1 MHLRPAVLASSAVL
15 LALAGGPPAATAQ
28 APTRDWRPEDRTVIG
43 DFSRITALAAAIDRV
58 YLASPAAVLVWNPQF
73 REWQGPYDPPDA
85 GLLADVTGALVDPLD
100 NSLWLAR
107 ARGWAHFQL
116 ELRSWDQGDVGDG
129 VQSIAF
135 DADDPSQGLFLRT
148 RRGWLLLPRGGLVAV
163 PGRIPA
169 RPVTPARPDDVV
181 RANPTLEANA
191 AQILVDAR
199 LRQVRFTAAA
209 RSADN
214 LGWYLGT
221 SGVGA
226 MFLRDGSAL
235 PERMPYGLSGPV
247 VGAVIGWPDGVW
259 AATSRTV
266 QSEPAV
272 TFVERELKDFRSLQ
286 GPPAFGLPFA
296 QVRKLAG
303 QGTALWAA
311 TDRGLAR
318 IASADGQVDLVDEG
332 RGLPDS
338 RVYTVAARRGRI
350 TAGTRRGVVRVND
363 SLRVERVAP
372 RFADPVLAVFPVG
385 DSIWLGTQRGV
396 LLALPGQ
403 DDVVRPAALRTASLQ
418 APVVGLAALGDTL
431 VALTR
436 DELLWRDPR
445 TQAWTLGPNL
455 SGLLG
460 GLVAF
465 AADGAGFWVAGD
477 RGVGFARLATP
488 AIVPL
493 RQGDLPGPANDVV
506 VDADFL
512 WVATSAGLV
521 RFRLD
526 AVRP

>member
-1 MHLRPAVLASSAVL
+1 MRLRPVVLTPLAVLAAVTGV
-15 LALAGGPPAATAQ
+15 AGAAAQ
-28 APTRDWRPEDRTVIG
+28 SPSRDWRPEDRTIIG

-58 YLASPAAVLVWNPQF
+58 YVASPAAVLVWNPQF
-73 REWQGPYDPPDA
+73 REWQGPYDPPDPA
-85 GLLADVTGALVDPLD
+85 LLADVTGALVDPLD

-107 ARGWAHFQL
+107 TSGWAHFQF
-116 ELRSWDQGDVGDG
+116 ELRSWDHGEVGDG

-135 DADDPSQGLFLRT
+135 DGNDPAQGLFLRT
-148 RRGWLLLPRGGLVAV
+148 RRGWLLLPRGGLVAL
-163 PGRIPA
+163 PGRVPA

-181 RANPTLEANA
+181 RANPTLQANA
-191 AQILVDAR
+191 SQILLDPR
-199 LRQVRFTAAA
+199 LRQARFTAAA

-221 SGVGA
+221 SGVGL

-235 PERMPYGLSGPV
+235 PDRMPYGLAGSV
-247 VGAVIGWPDGVW
+247 VGAVFGWPDGLW

-286 GPPAFGLPFA
+286 GPPAFGLPFT
-296 QVRKLAG
+296 QVRRLAG
-303 QGTALWAA
+303 QGSALWAA

-318 IASADGQVDLVDEG
+318 IASGDGRVDLVDEG

-338 RVYTVAARRGRI
+338 RVYAVASRQGRI
-350 TAGTRRGVVRVND
+350 TAGTRRGVVRVDD

-372 RFADPVLAVFPVG
+372 RFADPVLAVLPTG
-385 DSIWLGTQRGV
+385 DSVWLGTQRGL

-403 DDVVRPAALRTASLQ
+403 DDVVRPASLGSGSLQ
-418 APVVGLAALGDTL
+418 APVVALAALGDT
-431 VALTR
+431 VVGLTR
-436 DELLWRDPR
+436 DGMLWRDPR
-445 TQAWTLGPNL
+445 SQAWTLGPNL
-455 SGLLG
+455 SGVLG

-488 AIVPL
+488 PVLPL
-493 RQGDLPGPANDVV
+493 RQGDLPGPVNDIA
-506 VDADFL
+506 VDGEYL